1 MPESRL
7 RILSIEFA
15 VQILNLVKDLKNQRE
30 TIVFPFY
37 LCVNFLPDGSGTLS
51 KNKKAGRL
59 FMWKNSVKRALISS
73 VCLGSLLW
81 PYEAESAPRSYDNR
95 RVRREKQMAQQW
107 RAQSQRT
114 TQRPIRSQ
122 PKQGQPS
129 SQVPNVPPERKLSYF
144 KQQILNTPPSV
155 ITAPQKKILIEILD
169 TLHSVPRGRWII
181 ENAPADLK
189 FRVNQKRTSLG
200 GSYGGKK
207 WGITISGEWFRRIQN
222 ASPEERGKKVGG
234 AALTIAHEM
243 THAIQEKQ
251 GMSETLP
258 LAPQERITLNK
269 LMELHAI
276 LEERTVSNQFRF
288 PAQTPTE
295 EDWVYLLQTEKLKEG
310 ASSQEAGRFA
320 RTAFIRTHWQ
330 NNPATPISVNGKNIY
345 PYAEP
350 IDIWNQSYNMI
361 TYENLF
367 RARQSGTPKQSF
379 HNVLRQY
386 IQIMD
391 VDLKPDFFLSP
402 ETTGF
407 RVLENKLVGYMNG
420 IKRQEIMMLDE
431 GVFEKNH
438 ENGELT
444 YVRFLQNETID
455 QNAEKRFSFEDG
467 HATYTIRN
475 GKMNGL
481 YREFDAQGKQIL
493 EVPMENGRANGTGWQ
508 IKENGEKEI
517 TVFKNAWST
526 NYLRRKYRR
535 SNGRE

>member
-7 RILSIEFA
+7 RTLSIEFA
-15 VQILNLVKDLKNQRE
+15 VKILNLVKDLKNQRE
-30 TIVFPFY
+30 TIVSPFY
-37 LCVNFLPDGSGTLS
+37 LCANFLPDGSGTLS

-95 RVRREKQMAQQW
+95 RVQREKQTAQRSVRPQPGPG
-107 RAQSQRT
+107 QRS
-114 TQRPIRSQ
+114 P
-122 PKQGQPS
+122 
-129 SQVPNVPPERKLSYF
+129 QVPNVPPERKLSYF
-144 KQQILNTPPSV
+144 KQQILNTPTSV

-189 FRVNQKRTSLG
+189 FRVSQKRTSLS
-200 GSYGGKK
+200 GSYGGK
-207 WGITISGEWFRRIQN
+207 GITISGEYFRRIQN
-222 ASPEERGKKVGG
+222 ASPEKREKKVRGT
-234 AALTIAHEM
+234 ALAIAHEM

-258 LAPQERITLNK
+258 LAPQERFTLSK
-269 LMELHAI
+269 LTELHAI

-288 PAQTPTE
+288 PAQTPSE
-295 EDWVYLLQTEKLKEG
+295 RDWVYLLETEKLKEG

-330 NNPATPISVNGKNIY
+330 NNPATPIPVNGKNVY
-345 PYAEP
+345 PYAGP

-367 RARQSGTPKQSF
+367 RARQSGTPEQSF

-402 ETTGF
+402 EITGF
-407 RVLENKLVGYMNG
+407 RVLENKFIGYLNG
-420 IKRQEIMMLDE
+420 IKRHELHCLEE
-431 GVFEKNH
+431 GLFEKRYKDGKLLDIRFIRPRPSKTD
-438 ENGELT
+438 GE
-444 YVRFLQNETID
+444 
-455 QNAEKRFSFEDG
+455 KKFSFTGG
-467 HATYTIRN
+467 HATYTVESHRIVHYKEYN
-475 GKMNGL
+475 S
-481 YREFDAQGKQIL
+481 QGQQIL
-493 EVPMENGRANGTGWQ
+493 DVPMKNGTAEGNGWEMDSNGQ
-508 IKENGEKEI
+508 KEPVI
-517 TVFKNAWST
+517 FKN
-526 NYLRRKYRR
+526 NRLIRKRPQIT
-535 SNGRE
+535 RERE